1 MNEKELQRVD
11 QRFEDNVETS
21 KEIEIDLM
29 ELFFRLIENAK
40 KIIAG
45 ALVGMLL
52 FAAYSFL
59 LATPMYE
66 ATCKIYVLSA
76 SDSAINLSDLQIGA
90 TLTADYQEVFHT
102 WEVHEQVLQNLGLDY
117 TYTELENML
126 SVSNPGDTR
135 ILEITVSSDDPA
147 EAAAMANEYA
157 DVASRYI
164 SDTMVTDEPTVLSK
178 ALQPTKPVSPRKVFN
193 TALGFLLG
201 ALVMCAIVTV
211 QFILD
216 DKIKTAEDIRKYTGM
231 PTLAVVP
238 INGDFVQP
246 SNEKGSRKERR

>member
-11 QRFEDNVETS
+11 QKIEDNVESS

-45 ALVGMLL
+45 ALVGMFI

-66 ATCKIYVLSA
+66 ATCKIYVMSA

-90 TLTADYQEVFHT
+90 ALTADYQEIFNT

-117 TYTELENML
+117 SYNELEDMI
-126 SVSNPGDTR
+126 SVTNPSSTR
-135 ILEITVSSDDPA
+135 ILAITVTSDDPA

-157 DVASRYI
+157 AVASRYI
-164 SDTMVTDEPTVLSK
+164 SDTMMTDEPSMLSK
-178 ALQPTKPVSPRKVFN
+178 ALEPTDPVSPRKVFN

-238 INGDFVQP
+238 INGDFMS
-246 SNEKGSRKERR
+246 SNREKGGRKERF

>member
-11 QRFEDNVETS
+11 QKIEDNVESS

-45 ALVGMLL
+45 ALVGMFI

-66 ATCKIYVLSA
+66 ATCKIYVMSA

-90 TLTADYQEVFHT
+90 ALTADYQEIFNT

-117 TYTELENML
+117 SYNELEDMI
-126 SVSNPGDTR
+126 SITNPSSTR
-135 ILEITVSSDDPA
+135 ILAITVTSDDPA

-157 DVASRYI
+157 AVASRYI
-164 SDTMVTDEPTVLSK
+164 SDTMMTDEPSMLSK
-178 ALQPTKPVSPRKVFN
+178 ALEPTDPVSPRKVFN

-238 INGDFVQP
+238 INGDFMS
-246 SNEKGSRKERR
+246 SNREKGGRKERF

>member
-11 QRFEDNVETS
+11 QKMEDNVESS

-45 ALVGMLL
+45 ALVGMFI

-66 ATCKIYVLSA
+66 ATCKIYVMSA

-90 TLTADYQEVFHT
+90 ALTADYQEIFST

-117 TYTELENML
+117 SYNELEDMI
-126 SVSNPGDTR
+126 SITNPSSTR
-135 ILEITVSSDDPA
+135 ILAITVTSDDPA

-157 DVASRYI
+157 AVASRYI
-164 SDTMVTDEPTVLSK
+164 SDTMMTDEPSMLSK
-178 ALQPTKPVSPRKVFN
+178 ALEPTDPVSPRKVFN

-238 INGDFVQP
+238 INGDFMS
-246 SNEKGSRKERR
+246 SNREKGGRKERF

>member
-11 QRFEDNVETS
+11 QKIEDNVESS

-45 ALVGMLL
+45 ALVGMFI

-66 ATCKIYVLSA
+66 ATCKIYVMSA

-90 TLTADYQEVFHT
+90 ALTADYQEIFST

-117 TYTELENML
+117 SYNELEDMI
-126 SVSNPGDTR
+126 SITNPSSTR
-135 ILEITVSSDDPA
+135 ILAITVTSDDPA

-157 DVASRYI
+157 AVASRYI
-164 SDTMVTDEPTVLSK
+164 SDTMMTDEPSMLSK
-178 ALQPTKPVSPRKVFN
+178 ALEPTDPVSPRKVFN

-238 INGDFVQP
+238 INGDFMS
-246 SNEKGSRKERR
+246 SNREKGGRKERF